1 MAEFSRR
8 EFIALSSAL
17 ALAPELAR
25 AAAPTAGQRG
35 GTVIVAFGVGT
46 PRHLNPAVQSGV
58 ATAVPGTQ
66 IFASPLR
73 YDALWK
79 PHPYLAKSWS
89 VAPDG
94 LSVTLDLVDDAVF
107 HDGHPVT
114 SADVAYS
121 ILAIKKDHPFKD
133 MFAPVERVETPD
145 PHTAI
150 IRLAHRHPA
159 ILLALSPA
167 LCPILPKHYF
177 DDGTDLKINPKN
189 SKPIGCGPFKLV
201 EFVPGNHITLERF
214 DKYFI
219 PGRPY
224 LDRMILQIINDA
236 TALVIGMQQ
245 HQTHVNFF
253 ASEPRDIARLS
264 KEPSLAVTDQG
275 YAGIGPINWLEFN
288 LLKKPLDDK
297 RVRQAIAYALDRNFI
312 INSLLLGKARAAIGP
327 IAPDSPFYTADV
339 NHYAVDLKKANAL
352 LDAAGLKR
360 GADGTRFA
368 LTVDYIPGPS
378 VMQQGVAQYLK
389 PQLKK
394 IGIAVD
400 VRAAPDFPTWA
411 QRVSSW
417 DFDMSMDVV
426 FNWGD
431 PVIGVDRTYLSS
443 NIRKGVIWSNTQNYR
458 NPMVDKLLETAATE
472 IDPAKRKA
480 QYVEFQKIVVD
491 DAPIAYVNVVP
502 YYTIYDKG
510 LANIP
515 TSIWGSMSAM
525 DELYWQKKP
534 A

>member
-1 MAEFSRR
+1 MPRLSRR
-8 EFIALSSAL
+8 HFLALSSAM
-17 ALAPELAR
+17 ALTPAVAGADAP
-25 AAAPTAGQRG
+25 PAGRRG
-35 GTVIVAFGVGT
+35 GTVIVAFGAGT

-73 YDALWK
+73 YDAEWT
-79 PHPYLAKSWS
+79 PHPYLAKSWKL
-89 VAPDG
+89 ADDG
-94 LSVTLDLVDDAVF
+94 LSVTLDLVDNAVF
-107 HDGHPVT
+107 HDGQPVT

-133 MFAPVERVETPD
+133 MFAPVDSVETPD
-145 PHTAI
+145 PHTAV

-189 SKPIGCGPFKLV
+189 STPIGSGPFKLA
-201 EFVPGNHITLERF
+201 EFTPSDHITLERF
-214 DKYFI
+214 DKFFL
-219 PGRPY
+219 PDRPY
-224 LDRMILQIINDA
+224 LDRIILQIISDQ
-236 TALVIGMQQ
+236 TALLVGMEQR
-245 HQTHVNFF
+245 QTHVQFF
-253 ASEPRDIARLS
+253 ASEPRDIDRLA
-264 KEPSLAVTDQG
+264 KQPHLAVTDEG
-275 YAGIGPINWLEFN
+275 YAGIGPLNWLEFN
-288 LLKKPLDDK
+288 LTKKPLDDK
-297 RVRQAIAYALDRNFI
+297 RVRQAIAYAFDRKFVTDK
-312 INSLLLGKARAAIGP
+312 LLLGRGRPATGP
-327 IAPDSPFYTADV
+327 IHPDSPFYTADV
-339 NHYAVDLKKANAL
+339 EHYALDLDKANQL
-352 LDAAGLKR
+352 LDEAGLKR

-378 VMQQGVAQYLK
+378 VQQKGVAEYLR

-394 IGIAVD
+394 VGIEVQ
-400 VRAAPDFPTWA
+400 VRASPDFPTWA

-431 PVIGVDRTYLSS
+431 PVIGVDRTYLSN

-458 NPMVDKLLETAATE
+458 NPKVDQLLEAAASE

-480 QYVEFQKIVVD
+480 LYTEFQKIVVD

-502 YYTIYDKG
+502 FYTVYDKG
-510 LANIP
+510 LGNIP

-525 DELYWQKKP
+525 DELYWETPP

>member
-8 EFIALSSAL
+8 DFIALSSAL
-17 ALAPELAR
+17 ALAPSVG
-25 AAAPTAGQRG
+25 AAAAQPQQSG
-35 GTVIVAFGVGT
+35 GTVIVAFGAGT

-73 YDALWK
+73 YDANWQAQ
-79 PHPYLAKSWS
+79 PYLAKSWE
-89 VAPDG
+89 VAKNG
-94 LSVTLDLVDDAVF
+94 LAVTLHLVDDAVF
-107 HDGHPVT
+107 HDGRPMT

-133 MFAPVERVETPD
+133 MFAPVASVDTPD

-189 SKPIGCGPFKLV
+189 SKPIGCGPFKLA
-201 EFVPGNHITLERF
+201 EFVPASHITLERF
-214 DKYFI
+214 DKFFI
-219 PGRPY
+219 TGRPR
-224 LDRMILQIINDA
+224 LDRIILQIIDDE
-236 TALVIGMQQ
+236 TALVIGMEQR
-245 HQTHVNFF
+245 QTHVQFF
-253 ASEPRDIARLS
+253 ASEPRDIDRLS
-264 KEPSLAVTDQG
+264 KQPHLAVTDQG
-275 YAGIGPINWLEFN
+275 YAGVGPINWLEFN
-288 LLKKPLDDK
+288 ELKKPLDDK
-297 RVRQAIAYALDRNFI
+297 RVRQAIAYALDRDFVIKN
-312 INSLLLGKARAAIGP
+312 LLLGEARAATGP
-327 IAPDSPFYTADV
+327 IHPESPFYTADV
-339 NHYAVDLKKANAL
+339 DHYALDLDNANRL

-360 GADGTRFA
+360 DADGTRFG

-378 VMQQGVAQYLK
+378 VQQQGVAQYLR

-394 IGIAVD
+394 IGIDVT

-417 DFDMSMDVV
+417 DFDMSMDIV

-458 NPMVDKLLETAATE
+458 NPRVDQLLAAAATE

-480 QYVEFQKIVVD
+480 QYVEFQKIVVG
-491 DAPIAYVNVVP
+491 DAPIAYVNAVP
-502 YYTIYDKG
+502 YHTIYDKG
-510 LANIP
+510 LGNVP
-515 TSIWGSMSAM
+515 TTIWGSMSPL
-525 DELYWQKKP
+525 DEFYWEKKP